1 MLDFE
6 PATTQLAS
14 LLGGITDDQ
23 LDECTPCEHYTVGDL
38 IDHVNGLSLGFAF
51 AAAKTLPPGG
61 SKAPSGDG
69 SRLAPDWRTRIP
81 AQLKAL
87 AEAWRDPA
95 AWEGL
100 TTIGGVDLP
109 APVAAGFGLNECV
122 IHGWDISRATGQSYA
137 ADPAAVAASIELLS
151 RVGGGHDGNFGPEVE
166 VDAAA
171 PAIDRL
177 IGLSGRDPS
186 WSPRADDAAKD

>member
-14 LLGGITDDQ
+14 LLGGITDDH
-23 LDECTPCEHYTVGDL
+23 LCVRTPCEFYTLGDL
-38 IDHVNGLSLGFAF
+38 VDHVNGLSLGFAF

-61 SKAPSGDG
+61 SKPPSGDG

-87 AEAWRDPA
+87 TEAWRDPA

-109 APVAAGFGLNECV
+109 AHLAAGFGLNECV
-122 IHGWDISRATGQSYA
+122 IHGWDISRATGQPYD
-137 ADPAAVAASIELLS
+137 ADPAAVAASIELLKQ
-151 RVGGGHDGNFGPEVE
+151 GGPRDGIFKAAVEVE
-166 VDAAA
+166 AGA
-171 PAIDRL
+171 PDLDRL
-177 IGLSGRDPS
+177 VGLSGRDPS
-186 WSPRADDAAKD
+186 WTPPS